1 MKKFLIG
8 VVAGLLLAG
17 LAGVIVIFALLRL
30 GSAKPSIPESAAMV
44 LRLEGA
50 LPERAPLE
58 IPLPWAESS
67 SPATVVELWGL
78 LNRAGKD
85 ERVKAIFLQPRGLMA
100 GWAKLQEIH
109 AALEEFKK
117 SGKPVVAYLRN
128 PGARE
133 YYLATAADAVYMSR
147 EDLLDLKGLRAEFL
161 FFRKALD
168 KFGIQLEVER
178 QGRYKDAA
186 DAFTRTSLAPES
198 REAMDAVLDQIY
210 GDMVRRISA
219 GRRMAPEA
227 VSALLDDGPF
237 LAKPA
242 EKHGFV
248 DGLKFEDEAFDEL
261 NNRVKE
267 QNLARI
273 SHRDYLRMMRESFP
287 RGRRARIAFITG
299 EGTILRGE
307 EAHFGDGSA
316 LWSGSFS
323 KLLDQVARDQ
333 TIKGAILR
341 IDSPGGDA
349 AASDE
354 ILHAARRL
362 SRKKPLVISMSDV
375 AASGGYYIA
384 MTGDPVIAWPNTI
397 TGSIGVIYG
406 KLNLAGLYGKIGI
419 DSEILKRGR
428 NAAIDSEIQPLSA
441 SGREKLKEGIASAY
455 DSFLE
460 RVAEGRKRDK
470 SEIESLAQGRVWVGS
485 DAKHKGLVDELGGL
499 ERALSLVR
507 ERAGIAAADQ
517 VEIVVYPRRKNIL
530 EQLFAASG
538 ELAQSGETAFA
549 RDLQKEV
556 QETLGVDWRLLR
568 EGGLMRIAPFSI
580 RVQ

>member
-8 VVAGLLLAG
+8 VAAGFLLAC
-17 LAGVIVIFALLRL
+17 LAGAIFVFTLVRL
-30 GSAKPSIPESAAMV
+30 GSAKPSIPDSAAIV
-44 LRLEGA
+44 LRLEGV
-50 LPERAPLE
+50 LPERAPVQ
-58 IPLPWAESS
+58 IPLPWAESR
-67 SPATVVELWGL
+67 SPIPVVELWEL
-78 LNRAGKD
+78 LKRAGKD
-85 ERVKAIFLQPRGLMA
+85 ERVKAIFLQARDVRA

-109 AALEEFKK
+109 AALEGFRK

-133 YYLATAADAVYMSR
+133 YYLATAADTVYMSR
-147 EDLLDLKGLRAEFL
+147 EDVLDLKGLRAEFL

-168 KFGIQLEVER
+168 KFGIELEVER

-186 DAFTRTSLAPES
+186 DGFTRTSLAPES
-198 REAMDAVLDQIY
+198 REAMDAVLDQIF
-210 GDMVRRISA
+210 GDMVKRIAA
-219 GRRMAPEA
+219 GRRMEPQA

-237 LAKPA
+237 LARPA
-242 EKHGFV
+242 EQHGLV

-261 NNRVKE
+261 KNRTE
-267 QNLARI
+267 DETLTRI
-273 SHRDYLRMMRESFP
+273 ADRDYLRLMRTALP
-287 RGRRARIAFITG
+287 RGRRARIAFITA

-307 EAHFGDGSA
+307 GGHFADGSA

-323 KLLDQVARDQ
+323 RLLDQVGGDR
-333 TIKGAILR
+333 TIKGVVLR

-349 AASDE
+349 VASDE

-384 MTGDPVIAWPNTI
+384 MTGDPVLAWPNTI

-428 NAAIDSEIQPLSA
+428 NATIDSEAQPLSA
-441 SGREKLKEGIASAY
+441 SARQKLREGIASAY

-470 SEIESLAQGRVWVGS
+470 SEIEGLAQGRVWVGS
-485 DAKHKGLVDELGGL
+485 DAKRKGLVDALGGL
-499 ERALSLVR
+499 EQAFSLVR
-507 ERAGIAAADQ
+507 ERAGIGDVEQ
-517 VEIVVYPRRKNIL
+517 VEIVVYPRPKNIL
-530 EQLFAASG
+530 EQLFAATG
-538 ELAQSGETAFA
+538 ELAQADENVFAGE
-549 RDLQKEV
+549 LGKEV
-556 QETLGVDWRLLR
+556 QDRLGVDLRLLR
-568 EGGLMRIAPFSI
+568 EGGLMRIAPFAI
-580 RVQ
+580 RIQ